1 MWIRTVQ
8 DLAYINVPLKA
19 HQDGYVYDI
28 QIEVGDEV
36 ERRSQSLMTIVESHE
51 RLTNLDEYEAR
62 DLNKDGIV
70 DGRSTNP
77 MNPDTD
83 ADGQIYGIEVILWTI
98 TNF

>member
-1 MWIRTVQ
+1 M
-8 DLAYINVPLKA
+8 PLKA

-36 ERRSQSLMTIVESHE
+36 RTKKSVTDGHWRSHE
-51 RLTNLDEYEAR
+51 RLTNLDDMKAR

-83 ADGQIYGIEVILWTI
+83 GDGLIDGIEVIGWTI
-98 TNF
+98 RIMALLGT